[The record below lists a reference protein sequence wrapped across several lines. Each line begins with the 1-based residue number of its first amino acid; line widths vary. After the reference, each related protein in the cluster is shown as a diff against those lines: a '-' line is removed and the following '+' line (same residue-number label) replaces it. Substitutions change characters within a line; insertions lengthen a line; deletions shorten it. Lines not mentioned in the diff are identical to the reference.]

1 MNRISSHYRLS
12 LPSDW
17 SLIPIGIDR
26 LIIITFSLISS
37 STSPYSRIL
46 TSDIRLLN
54 GLNSSHKLI
63 VRMHLMCLDRLDVLI
78 IVDRA
83 HLIVII
89 VLLSLLV
96 FLCILFEKLWLSR
109 ILRANWS
116 SISHQPILI
125 ITAVILLIFTIPF
138 VV

>member
-12 LPSDW
+12 LSSDW
-17 SLIPIGIDR
+17 SLIPISINR

-54 GLNSSHKLI
+54 GLNSSDKLI
-63 VRMHLMCLDRLDVLI
+63 VRMHLMCLDRLDILI

-83 HLIVII
+83 HLVVII
-89 VLLSLLV
+89 VLLSLFV

-116 SISHQPILI
+116 SSSHQPILI
-125 ITAVILLIFTIPF
+125 ITAIILLIFTIPL